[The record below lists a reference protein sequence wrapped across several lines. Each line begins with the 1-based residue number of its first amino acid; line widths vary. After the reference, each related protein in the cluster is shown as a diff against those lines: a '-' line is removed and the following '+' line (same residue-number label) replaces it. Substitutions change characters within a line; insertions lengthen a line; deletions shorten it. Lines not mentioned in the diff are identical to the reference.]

1 MKFYFPEEATE
12 DVELQVLMKK
22 ILLLRLDQIA
32 RGADNKAEIKKAN
45 KRILDLNIVKVYS
58 DFEREN
64 EVSFEQG
71 CLSITEQLHKDA
83 KSMTVIEYHAAM
95 KMLGERAKE
104 MEKMRK
110 KH

>member
-71 CLSITEQLHKDA
+71 CLSITEQLHEA
-83 KSMTVIEYHAAM
+83 ATILRAVEQRKSLE
-95 KMLGERAKE
+95 
-104 MEKMRK
+104 
-110 KH
+110 